1 MSGSR
6 EPDSA
11 RPEAELPPE
20 VVREI
25 RGLKAV
31 NKILVEKVIELEDVV
46 AKLKRGER
54 EELQNVREE
63 SASRLHRRE
72 ADRFRQEE
80 VVIDEPEED
89 IPIMPEEVGQRL
101 QPRRSLIVDVEPAR
115 PESANEPLF
124 LESTVPKATTSSGP
138 APEITTTPLPEYSPL
153 LPPIDRTKAGEEFY
167 ADLQDKRIIP
177 GYDEDRFSCWC
188 HVAKEQSGKVAPSE
202 NLSNAHSDVASVQGA
217 SVKRYKTFRWFAHA
231 KRCAFYSVSLP
242 LRCVAVADA
251 ITGSLGDNR
260 TQRNGRATIPA
271 VSVAETFGHMQRIC
285 GFTLARRCPIFRIFR
300 TAATKQEENLSDCR
314 ACSRLG
320 RRK

>member
-46 AKLKRGER
+46 EKLKRGER
-54 EELQNVREE
+54 EESQNVREE
-63 SASRLHRRE
+63 SASCRCRRE

-80 VVIDEPEED
+80 AVIDEPEEA
-89 IPIMPEEVGQRL
+89 IPIMPEEVDHHLRPG
-101 QPRRSLIVDVEPAR
+101 RSLIVEVEPAR
-115 PESANEPLF
+115 PGSANAPLF
-124 LESTVPKATTSSGP
+124 LESTVPKTGSSSAP
-138 APEITTTPLPEYSPL
+138 APEITTTPLPKYSPF
-153 LPPIDRTKAGEEFY
+153 LPPIDRTKAGEDFY

-231 KRCAFYSVSLP
+231 KRCAFYSVSLL
-242 LRCVAVADA
+242 LRCVAVADV

-260 TQRNGRATIPA
+260 TQRNGRTTIPA
-271 VSVAETFGHMQRIC
+271 VSVAETSPPTQS
-285 GFTLARRCPIFRIFR
+285 IFR
-300 TAATKQEENLSDCR
+300 
-314 ACSRLG
+314 
-320 RRK
+320 